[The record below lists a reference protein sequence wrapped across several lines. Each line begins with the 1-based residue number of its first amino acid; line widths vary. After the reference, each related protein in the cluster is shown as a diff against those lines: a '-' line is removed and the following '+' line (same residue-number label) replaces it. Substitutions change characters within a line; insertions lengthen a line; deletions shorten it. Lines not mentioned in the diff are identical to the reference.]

1 VPYIRSPIVM
11 SWRRSPF
18 EGLMEHARLV
28 KECLEPLRKAVE
40 SYLAGNT
47 EEYEKY
53 KNEVLEREHQA
64 DIVKSRVRNHLP
76 KAIFMPVDKGT
87 FLMLLREEDA
97 ILDYAEDVVVW
108 LGMRK
113 TPVPEDLQRDIL
125 DYLAIVEDTVKSFES
140 AMSHMGDLLES
151 SFSEKERKKI
161 KEGIKR
167 VHEKEYQADMVSYD
181 LSKKIFTME
190 ENLGAMGVYH
200 ILKTVNLMDQI
211 ANHAENAA
219 DRLRALI
226 AK

>member
-28 KECLEPLRKAVE
+28 RECLGPLRKAVE
-40 SYLAGNT
+40 SYLAGDM

-53 KNEVLEREHQA
+53 KKEVLEREHQA

-76 KAIFMPVDKGT
+76 KAVFMPVDKGT

-113 TPVPEDLQRDIL
+113 TPVPEDLKKEIL
-125 DYLAIVEDTVKSFES
+125 DYLAIVEDTVKSFEN
-140 AMSHMGDLLES
+140 AMSHLGDLLES

-161 KEGIKR
+161 KEGIKQ
-167 VHEKEYQADMVSYD
+167 VHEKEYQADVASYN

-190 ENLGAMGVYH
+190 ETLGAMGVYH